1 MIGVMTR
8 QAFVRAAAAWLVLL
22 VFFAIGISVPAV
34 RAQTQGGQTQVPV
47 LGQTQAQ
54 AQEPAAPVPLQVEV
68 VLTRYDGDTEVSR
81 LPFTLLVNANHP
93 GSPRMQTSIRMGVQV
108 PVPSSRSGDGGTA
121 VTYQDVGTQIDCL
134 AVPSGDGFALQLS
147 IQDSSLYEP
156 SGSAQIASP
165 MVVAGYPV
173 IRSFRSTT
181 NVSVRDGQ
189 TMEYTMATDKISGE
203 VLRVSVTATV
213 LR

>member
-1 MIGVMTR
+1 MSSVMTR
-8 QAFVRAAAAWLVLL
+8 QAFVRAAAPWLVLL
-22 VFFAIGISVPAV
+22 VVGVVIGTAAPAV
-34 RAQTQGGQTQVPV
+34 RAQTQGRQVPV
-47 LGQTQAQ
+47 GGQ
-54 AQEPAAPVPLQVEV
+54 AQEQEPGAPVPLQVEV

-81 LPFTLLVNANHP
+81 LPFTLLVNASSDR
-93 GSPRMQTSIRMGVQV
+93 SPVRQTSIRMGVQV

-121 VTYQDVGTQIDCL
+121 VTYQDVGTQIDCM
-134 AVPSGDGFALQLS
+134 AVRSGDGFALQLS

-156 SGSAQIASP
+156 SGSGQIASP

-181 NVSVRDGQ
+181 NVSIRDGQ

-203 VLRVSVTATV
+203 VLRVTVTATA